1 MFNPDNIEECGK
13 SIVTT
18 IQELEQE
25 NKRLHD
31 EKTNLMDIETKL
43 QAKVSEEV
51 ATRKQENE
59 ELRIEVEA
67 IKKRCEQLTEFL
79 NGQATTEIV

>member
-31 EKTNLMDIETKL
+31 EKTNLMDIEAKL

-59 ELRIEVEA
+59 ELRIEVEV

>member
-1 MFNPDNIEECGK
+1 MFDPDNIEECGK

-31 EKTNLMDIETKL
+31 EKTNLMDIEAKL

-59 ELRIEVEA
+59 ELRIEVEV

>member
-1 MFNPDNIEECGK
+1 
-13 SIVTT
+13 
-18 IQELEQE
+18 
-25 NKRLHD
+25 
-31 EKTNLMDIETKL
+31 MDIEAKL